1 MRSFV
6 LGLLLLA
13 SVAVAGGIT
22 IFPSGADY
30 DFTDCASGGSAN
42 QVIPGGT
49 YLTRFLTEDIW
60 LCYAATCASGGK
72 KFGAGTVLML
82 TIPVAGATLSCR
94 SASST
99 GDIALSGAS
108 Q

>member
-22 IFPSGADY
+22 LMPGTRY
-30 DFTDCASGGSAN
+30 EFTDCASGGSAS
-42 QVIPGGT
+42 QTLLGGT
-49 YLTRFLTEDIW
+49 YLTRMLTEDIW
-60 LCYAATCASGGK
+60 VCFAATCASGGD

-82 TIPVAGATLSCR
+82 SIPVAGATVSCR
-94 SASST
+94 SAAST
-99 GDIALSGAS
+99 GDLIFTAAN